1 MNNDLIFKET
11 GERNSKVQNTK
22 KDNVAIVK
30 KVLELNSK
38 GLSVRQIEAELKNT
52 EFKVSKS
59 VIAEIVNK
67 NRSRA

>member
-1 MNNDLIFKET
+1 MNDDLIFKET

-30 KVLELNSK
+30 KVLELNTK

-67 NRSRA
+67 NRSRV